1 MIRIVTLSYFR
12 PSKNHFLPGGNVS
25 RGKCSV
31 SGPTFYLVSG
41 YKYND
46 SETSENSET
55 ADFLIYDPQREN
67 FKCWSLKN
75 SVVVNAIYRSTL
87 STSAEK
93 ADTLPLP
100 GGHALLHTLPTNQWN
115 CSEYWKI
122 EEVVYTI
129 VSTVCPGKQVFVLQ
143 NSKMDYFALHTIASQ
158 MSMNYV
164 SFSFCCI

>member
-1 MIRIVTLSYFR
+1 MYQ
-12 PSKNHFLPGGNVS
+12 GGNVQFLA
-25 RGKCSV
+25 
-31 SGPTFYLVSG
+31 PLFYLVSG

-46 SETSENSET
+46 SETSENSVT

-122 EEVVYTI
+122 EEVVYTTVST

-143 NSKMDYFALHTIASQ
+143 NSKTDYFALHIQ
-158 MSMNYV
+158 LLHK
-164 SFSFCCI
+164 CQ